1 MRFGKYLYFCTYML
15 NLTINIAL
23 DIQILNMLPHVL
35 LVLVIISLGVV
46 LWYQVKAG
54 KQLKSE
60 LQMLDKVGKHNV
72 EYEFVLGTMKL
83 SIWHLDVK
91 TGELTFEHDFR
102 EKDSKYM
109 ASADGMTM
117 VDSLLPLDPRDSE
130 RIRQSLTDL
139 CSGQT
144 SAYHEIYRVLV
155 PYNNTF
161 YWEESYATVAARD
174 VDGKPVKI
182 VGTTQCID
190 DRKALEEA
198 LVKARNRAEES
209 DRLKTAFIA
218 NMSHEIRTPLNAIV
232 GFTSV
237 LPDIDNEEERKSLLD
252 LIHENTQKLLRIV
265 DDVVNI
271 SKIESGQ
278 EQLVMTTFDLNTML
292 AEAMAVFA
300 EKLNPGVELNISF
313 AQDALSVT
321 TDMIRLSTIAKHLIS
336 NAMKFTQQGSIIVGF
351 DNPVDG
357 RVCIWVRDTGK
368 GIAEENLERIFE
380 RFYKVDEFIPGAGLG
395 LSICRVMAS
404 SLGGSVTVESKLG
417 EGSIFRVDIP
427 IK

>member
-1 MRFGKYLYFCTYML
+1 MRFGKYLYFCSDMI
-15 NLTINIAL
+15 NLMINIAL

-35 LVLVIISLGVV
+35 LVLVILSLGVV
-46 LWYQVKAG
+46 LWFQIKAG

-60 LQMLDKVGKHNV
+60 LQLLENVGKHNV

-83 SIWHLDVK
+83 SIWHFDVK
-91 TGELTFEHDFR
+91 TGEFTFEHDFR
-102 EKDSKYM
+102 EKGNKYF
-109 ASADGMTM
+109 ANVDGMSM
-117 VDSLLPLDPRDSE
+117 DESVSALDPRDSE
-130 RIRQSLTDL
+130 RVGQSLADL
-139 CSGQT
+139 CSGRT
-144 SAYHEIYRVLV
+144 SAYHEIYRVVV
-155 PYNNTF
+155 PYDNSV

-182 VGTTQCID
+182 VGTTQRID
-190 DRKALEEA
+190 DRKAMEEA
-198 LVKARNRAEES
+198 LVQARNRAEES

-237 LPDIDNEEERKSLLD
+237 LPDIDNDEERKSLLD
-252 LIHENTQKLLRIV
+252 LIHENTQKLLHIV

-278 EQLVMTTFDLNTML
+278 EQLVMTTFDLNTTL
-292 AEAMAVFA
+292 AEAMAAFA
-300 EKLNPGVELNISF
+300 DKLNPNVELNIAF
-313 AQDALSVT
+313 AQDALSIT
-321 TDMIRLSTIAKHLIS
+321 TDMVRLSTIAKHLIS
-336 NAMKFTQQGSIIVGF
+336 NAMKFTPQGSIVVGY

-380 RFYKVDEFIPGAGLG
+380 RFFKVDEFVPGAGLG
-395 LSICRVMAS
+395 LSLCRVMAS
-404 SLGGSVTVESKLG
+404 SLGGNVTVESKLG

>member
-1 MRFGKYLYFCTYML
+1 MRFGKYLYFCTYMI

-46 LWYQVKAG
+46 LWYQIKAG

-60 LQMLDKVGKHNV
+60 LQLLESVGKHNV

-102 EKDSKYM
+102 EKGNKYFVNV
-109 ASADGMTM
+109 DGMSM
-117 VDSLLPLDPRDSE
+117 GESLLPLDPRDAE
-130 RIRQSLTDL
+130 RVKNALGEL
-139 CSGQT
+139 CEGHS

-155 PYNNTF
+155 PYDNSF

-190 DRKALEEA
+190 DRKAMEEA
-198 LVKARNRAEES
+198 LVQARNRAEES

-252 LIHENTQKLLRIV
+252 LIHENTQKLLHIV

-278 EQLVMTTFDLNTML
+278 EQLIMTTFDLNTML
-292 AEAMAVFA
+292 AEAMAAFA
-300 EKLNPGVELNISF
+300 ERLPSGVELNISF
-313 AQDALSVT
+313 AQDALSIT

-336 NAMKFTQQGSIIVGF
+336 NAMKFTQQGSIVVGY

-368 GIAEENLERIFE
+368 GIAEENLERVFE
-380 RFYKVDEFIPGAGLG
+380 RFYKVDEFVPGAGLG
-395 LSICRVMAS
+395 LSLCRVMAS
-404 SLGGSVTVESKLG
+404 SLGGNVTVESKLG

>member
-72 EYEFVLGTMKL
+72 EYEFVLGTTKL

-139 CSGQT
+139 CNGQT

-190 DRKALEEA
+190 DRKAMEEA

>member
-130 RIRQSLTDL
+130 RVRQSLTDL
-139 CSGQT
+139 CSGPT

-190 DRKALEEA
+190 DRKAMEEA

>member
-117 VDSLLPLDPRDSE
+117 VDSFLPLDPRDSE
-130 RIRQSLTDL
+130 RVRQSLTDL
-139 CSGQT
+139 CNGQT

>member
-91 TGELTFEHDFR
+91 TGKLTFEHDFR

-130 RIRQSLTDL
+130 RVRQSLTDL
-139 CSGQT
+139 CNGQT

-190 DRKALEEA
+190 DRKAMEEA

>member
-139 CSGQT
+139 CNGQT

-190 DRKALEEA
+190 DRKAMEEA

-336 NAMKFTQQGSIIVGF
+336 NAMKFTQQGSIVVGY